1 MGFICIFFIVLIAFF
16 VISTIVQCILKKSVA
31 AGLIGLD
38 VMLIVAV
45 FPMLITSSYV
55 ISDNAE
61 YIIEDKKYEVEKIN
75 KSTICLDGKEYEYS
89 FEYDSNAEISYA
101 KKIKYQYTKAE
112 KFLFGN
118 LLTKYAAIIYTND
131 MSLIQSH

>member
-1 MGFICIFFIVLIAFF
+1 M
-16 VISTIVQCILKKSVA
+16 ISTIVQCILKKSVA

>member
-75 KSTICLDGKEYEYS
+75 KSTICLDEKEYEYS

-101 KKIKYQYTKAE
+101 KK
-112 KFLFGN
+112 
-118 LLTKYAAIIYTND
+118 
-131 MSLIQSH
+131 